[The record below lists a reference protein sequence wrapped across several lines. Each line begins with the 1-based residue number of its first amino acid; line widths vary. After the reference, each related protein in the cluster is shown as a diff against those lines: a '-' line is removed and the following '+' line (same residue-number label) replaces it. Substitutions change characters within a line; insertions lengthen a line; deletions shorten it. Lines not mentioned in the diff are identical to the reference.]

1 MAGFQ
6 TWPLGVHRRLY
17 RDSQKGQPSS
27 LKPEHCGVQPFLSQ
41 PLCLGAGGPQALN
54 PCREDVAAAFPAL
67 RHGSGTGVTLSGR
80 LSPRAVTNFATRER
94 ARGCRPVHSPRFR
107 GGLRGSCGSGGDRST
122 GRWTFG
128 QAVLSSPWL
137 ALGGVTGPAGA
148 ALAQG
153 RVWGVPPHPPA
164 LQAPATLASSCPSIS
179 ANALLLLGSDLA
191 LLSPAWRVLVTHPPL
206 LPPELSWCHFLGRP
220 SPTPPAGVTPR
231 LPAHA
236 LVYFL
241 IARLMA

>member
-80 LSPRAVTNFATRER
+80 LSPRAVTNFATRGR

-153 RVWGVPPHPPA
+153 WVCVGGSTSPSSSPGSSHTGFLLSFHLGKRASAFGLRPGSPFSCLEGSCHPPPTA
-164 LQAPATLASSCPSIS
+164 AS
-179 ANALLLLGSDLA
+179 
-191 LLSPAWRVLVTHPPL
+191 
-206 LPPELSWCHFLGRP
+206 
-220 SPTPPAGVTPR
+220 
-231 LPAHA
+231 
-236 LVYFL
+236 
-241 IARLMA
+241 

>member
-27 LKPEHCGVQPFLSQ
+27 PKPEHCGVQPFLSQ

-80 LSPRAVTNFATRER
+80 LSPRAVTNFATRGR
-94 ARGCRPVHSPRFR
+94 ARGCRPVHSPHF
-107 GGLRGSCGSGGDRST
+107 GGGMRGSCGSGGDRST

-153 RVWGVPPHPPA
+153 WVCGGFHLTLQLSRLQPHWLPPV
-164 LQAPATLASSCPSIS
+164 LPSRQTRFCFW
-179 ANALLLLGSDLA
+179 AQTW
-191 LLSPAWRVLVTHPPL
+191 LSFL
-206 LPPELSWCHFLGRP
+206 LPGGFL
-220 SPTPPAGVTPR
+220 SPTPHCCLLNSPGVTS
-231 LPAHA
+231 
-236 LVYFL
+236 
-241 IARLMA
+241 